1 MNTIASALPLAGA
14 ILLGALTSAEPGNGY
29 GQTPAERGPINV
41 QAVPGW
47 GWPYGAASMPYWGYW
62 YSPCYPFASCSAY
75 QQFQMLE
82 RRRER
87 FEEMARGQQAPP
99 QTRNGFPLGRRNGE
113 AKGSNDA
120 GVRPAYVGSGQL
132 RDQYQET
139 GDFLPE
145 FLDGRVRPS
154 R

>member
-1 MNTIASALPLAGA
+1 MNTIASALPLAGT
-14 ILLGALTSAEPGNGY
+14 ILLGALAAAEPGNGY
-29 GQTPAERGPINV
+29 GQSPAGRGQINV
-41 QAVPGW
+41 QAAPGW

-82 RRRER
+82 RRRDR
-87 FEEMARGQQAPP
+87 FDELARGQQLPP
-99 QTRNGFPLGRRNGE
+99 QTRNGLPLPRRNGE
-113 AKGSNDA
+113 AKRSNDPD
-120 GVRPAYVGSGQL
+120 VRPAYVGSGQL